1 MSSRIRRRRQ
11 ANSGRRL
18 SLISKS
24 SGKFHPSTVLDDF
37 SRCIFSWK
45 LCTTMRAEDV
55 TAALEMAVD
64 PAGLDK
70 AGSIG
75 QGCFPTTAPPPVSE
89 NLIEWPDAHDMDH
102 VRGTRHIIRE
112 GKIERWHQTLKNRI
126 LLESYLC
133 LATWEL

>member
-45 LCTTMRAEDV
+45 LCTTMGAEDV
-55 TAALEMAVD
+55 AESSGRRN
-64 PAGLDK
+64 GLVGRSEK
-70 AGSIG
+70 FVKCLCGR
-75 QGCFPTTAPPPVSE
+75 FPFE
-89 NLIEWPDAHDMDH
+89 
-102 VRGTRHIIRE
+102 
-112 GKIERWHQTLKNRI
+112 
-126 LLESYLC
+126 C
-133 LATWEL
+133 LARPCIEGCRHGGDLIGTVSAEVCALREVRTY